1 MSSRNIAKKTASG
14 DEASCALV
22 PKDGR
27 KVMSQGLNNF
37 IRITF
42 RAVIFSFLALL
53 VYPGFV
59 NTGIIGMHSLLTS
72 MGLQAVVF
80 HGLYNMASLSV
91 LSLVSTQTHSLLNVG
106 KRISNVIFAAL
117 IFQQPLDARGALG
130 LLIAAIGGIMYSNS
144 GTIAANKQGIQVK
157 DGATTSP
164 SHDSKSRSISCKQ
177 IQVIALL
184 LTTLM
189 FL

>member
-1 MSSRNIAKKTASG
+1 
-14 DEASCALV
+14 
-22 PKDGR
+22 
-27 KVMSQGLNNF
+27 MSQGLNNF

-91 LSLVSTQTHSLLNVG
+91 LSLVSAQTHSLLNVG

-164 SHDSKSRSISCKQ
+164 SHDSKSRSIGCKQ